1 MYKLSTSKLFIY
13 CFLLG
18 TLSVLGSCIKNDIP
32 YPRVHANFLKFE
44 VLGQSEE
51 AIINTATREVTL
63 KLADTVDLK
72 KVYIKSYAITDSATI
87 SPEPGQTID
96 LSSPQ
101 KFILRVYQDYEWTVK
116 AEQVINRSL
125 KIEGNV
131 QVGETEFDTDN
142 YIAVARVPMDVSL
155 SNIRLSELKL
165 GPSNAVISPD
175 YKKVTDFSTPQKFT
189 VKYRDIT
196 ENWTV
201 YIVQTAD
208 LATTVSANGWVMSAW
223 LNGSGVE
230 GADNGFEIRQVNS
243 ETWEKVPYEQLT
255 IAGGRFSAEVT
266 GLSPQTDYVCRAYS
280 GNNYGQEIAFT
291 TEAATPLNNGSFDNW
306 SQNGKVW
313 NPWAEG
319 ALSFWDTGNRG
330 ATTMGDSNTYPTDD
344 TSNGIGKAAK
354 LETLFVG
361 LGGIGKLAA
370 GNMFVGE
377 YMATDG
383 TNGILNFGRSFT
395 SYPTRLRIHYK
406 YAPVPIDYT
415 STEYTALKGR
425 MDTCHIYIALGD
437 WSAPV
442 EIRTKPSERKLFDV
456 NDPNIIGYAD
466 FSTAET
472 TTSYQ
477 ELELKLDYRTT
488 DRKPTY
494 LILVATASKYGDFFT
509 GGNGSTLCIDDFE
522 LLYD

>member
-1 MYKLSTSKLFIY
+1 MYKFATNR
-13 CFLLG
+13 LLAYG
-18 TLSVLGSCIKNDIP
+18 LLLAGLTGLGSCIENDIP
-32 YPRVHANFLKFE
+32 YPRTHANFLKFE
-44 VLGQSEE
+44 VFGQTEE
-51 AIINTATREVTL
+51 ASINTSTREVNL

-72 KVYIKSYAITDSATI
+72 NVYIKSYAITDSATI
-87 SPEPGQTID
+87 SPQPGRTID

-101 KFILRVYQDYEWTVK
+101 KFILRIYQDYEWTVK
-116 AEQVINRSL
+116 AEQTIQRSM
-125 KIEGNV
+125 KIEGGI
-131 QVGETEFDTDN
+131 QVGEAEFDADN
-142 YIAVARVPMDVSL
+142 HIAVAHISIDASVANL
-155 SNIRLSELKL
+155 RLSELKL
-165 GPSNAVISPD
+165 GPSNATITPD
-175 YKKVTDFSTPQKFT
+175 YRTVTNFSTPQKFT

-201 YIVQTAD
+201 YVVQTAD
-208 LATTVSANGWVMSAW
+208 LATTVSANGWVTTAW
-223 LNGSGVE
+223 LKGSGVE
-230 GADNGFEIRQVNS
+230 GADNGFEIRRTDS
-243 ETWEKVPYEQLT
+243 ETWEKVPADQLT
-255 IAGGRFSAEVT
+255 IDRGNFQAEVK
-266 GLSPQTDYVCRAYS
+266 GLSPQTAYVCRAYS
-280 GNNYGQEIAFT
+280 GTNRGQEIAFT

-330 ATTMGDSNTYPTDD
+330 ATTLGDSNTYPTDE
-344 TSNGIGKAAK
+344 TYGGSGKAAK
-354 LETLFVG
+354 LQTLFVG

-370 GNMFVGE
+370 GNMFAGE
-377 YMATDG
+377 YVATDG

-395 SYPTRLRIHYK
+395 SYPTALRVHYK

-415 STEYTALKGR
+415 STEYTALKGK

-442 EIRTKPSERKLFDV
+442 EIRTKPSERKLFDPA
-456 NDPNIIGYAD
+456 DPNIIAYAT
-466 FSTAET
+466 FSTAQT

-477 ELELKLDYRTT
+477 ELDLKLNYRAT

-494 LILVATASKYGDFFT
+494 LVIIATASKYGDFFT
-509 GGNGSTLCIDDFE
+509 GGDGSTLWIDDFE